1 MNQFRK
7 YARFFVM
14 FILFGMLIVSFGF
27 WGIGD
32 MLRMN
37 RGTVEVAHVGGIHI
51 PIYGYVGGTSVTV
64 EEVRDSFNRQL
75 EAIQRQTGQRPDTE
89 QAVRFGLHMRAL
101 EETVQRAVL
110 EQAIREF
117 GLSVNDEEI
126 RAAIAQNPA
135 FQGAG
140 GKFDPM
146 QYRARLSSARISE
159 PQYVTDVRR
168 QIAASQLFGVVR
180 AEGLAPKIL
189 RDDIFRL
196 EGEKRVAE
204 TLYIPDAIVTD
215 VPKPT
220 TEQLT
225 AYFDANKAKFQI
237 PEFRAF
243 SYVMLT
249 LDDVADKVS
258 VSADQIRQE
267 YDSRTAE
274 FQATEKRD
282 VDQVMADTEDK
293 AKAVTAA
300 VAAGKSL
307 EDAAKDALGKSGA
320 VIKLG
325 VVEKKDLPPGP
336 LADGI
341 FALPAGT
348 STTPIQ
354 SPLGWHVVR
363 VNKLEP
369 GKVTPFDEVKDKIE
383 KDLRAQMMPD
393 LLLKLVN
400 DFEHALGKSQSM
412 AAAAQE
418 LGIKVRTVENANAQ
432 GNDPAGK
439 PVVVGP
445 GSTELLQTAF
455 ATREGT
461 ESELVETPHG
471 EYFVVRTDRVT
482 PSRTPVLS
490 EVEPKVIEAWQAA
503 ERHRLAGEK
512 VKAALEKA
520 NAGGDLG
527 AEAKALGLELRTTK
541 PVTRF
546 DADAGSYLT
555 QPAVVE
561 LFKLQ
566 PGKAVSI
573 PTAEGAVIVRLKEVQ
588 AVDAAKEADA
598 LDRFGKQLD
607 SMMANDLILEFVTAL
622 RMKYGVAVN
631 QAVFAEAF
639 KSDPTQQQQQQQ

>member
-1 MNQFRK
+1 VNQFRK

-37 RGTVEVAHVGGIHI
+37 RGTAEVAHVGGIHI
-51 PIYGYVGGTSVTV
+51 PIYGYIGGTSVTV

-75 EAIQRQTGQRPDTE
+75 EGIQRQTGQRPDTE

-101 EETVQRAVL
+101 EEAVQRAVL

-117 GLSVNDEEI
+117 GLSVGDEEI
-126 RAAIAQNPA
+126 RTAIAQNPL
-135 FQGAG
+135 FQGNG

-159 PQYVTDVRR
+159 AQYIADMRR
-168 QIAASQLFGVVR
+168 QIAASQLFGAVR
-180 AEGLAPKIL
+180 AEGLAPKVL

-204 TLYIPDAIVTD
+204 TVYVPDAIVTD

-220 TEQLT
+220 TEQIST
-225 AYFDANKAKFQI
+225 YFEANKTKFQI

-258 VSADQIRQE
+258 VSGEQIRQE
-267 YDSRTAE
+267 YESRTAE

-282 VDQVMADTEDK
+282 IDQVMADTADK
-293 AKAVTAA
+293 AKAVAAA

-307 EDAAKDALGKSGA
+307 EDAAKEVLGNSGS

-325 VVEKKDLPPGP
+325 VIEKKELPPGP

-341 FALPAGT
+341 FALPVGT

-354 SPLGWHVVR
+354 SPLGWHIVR

-369 GKVTPFDEVKDKIE
+369 GKVTPLEEVKDKIE
-383 KDLRAQMMPD
+383 RDLRAQMMPD
-393 LLLKLVN
+393 LLLKLVT
-400 DFEHALGKSQSM
+400 DFERSLSKTQSM
-412 AAAAQE
+412 SAAAQE
-418 LGIKVRTVENANAQ
+418 LGVKVRTVENADAQ
-432 GNDPAGK
+432 GNDPTGK

-445 GSTELLQTAF
+445 GAAELLQTAF

-461 ESELVETPHG
+461 ESQLVETPHG

-482 PSRTPVLS
+482 PSRVPALS
-490 EVEPKVIEAWQAA
+490 EVEPKVIAAWQAA
-503 ERHRLAGEK
+503 ERRRLAEEK
-512 VKAALEKA
+512 VKAAIEKV

-541 PVTRF
+541 PVSRF
-546 DADAGSYLT
+546 DADTGNYLT

-566 PGKAVSI
+566 PGKTTSI
-573 PTAEGAVIVRLKEVQ
+573 RTAEGTVLVRLKEVQ
-588 AVDAAKEADA
+588 PVDPAKEADA

-607 SMMANDLILEFVTAL
+607 GMMANDLVLEFVTAL
-622 RMKYGVAVN
+622 RLKYGVTVN
-631 QAVFAEAF
+631 EAVFAEAF
-639 KSDPTQQQQQQQ
+639 KNDPTQQQQQQ

>member
-37 RGTVEVAHVGGIHI
+37 RGTAEVAHIGGIHI
-51 PIYGYVGGTSVTV
+51 PIYGYIGGSSVTV
-64 EEVRDSFNRQL
+64 EELRSSFNRQL
-75 EAIQRQTGQRPDTE
+75 DAIQQQTGQRPDTQ
-89 QAVRFGLHMRAL
+89 QAVQFGLNMRAL
-101 EETVQRAVL
+101 EETVQRTVLDQAVHD
-110 EQAIREF
+110 F
-117 GLSVNDEEI
+117 GLSVGDEEI
-126 RAAIAQNPA
+126 RTAIAKNPL
-135 FQGAG
+135 FQGTG

-159 PQYVTDVRR
+159 AQYVADMRR

-204 TLYIPDAIVTD
+204 TVYVPDAIVTD
-215 VPKPT
+215 LPKPT
-220 TEQLT
+220 AEQLT
-225 AYFDANKAKFQI
+225 TYFDANKAKFQI

-249 LDDVADKVS
+249 LDDVAANVT

-300 VAAGKSL
+300 VSAGKSL
-307 EDAAKDALGKSGA
+307 EDAAQEVLGKSGN

-341 FALPAGT
+341 FALPVGT
-348 STTPIQ
+348 SATPIQ
-354 SPLGWHVVR
+354 SPLGWHIVR
-363 VNKLEP
+363 INKLEP
-369 GKVTPFDEVKDKIE
+369 GKVTPFEEVKDKIE
-383 KDLRAQMMPD
+383 KDLRAQIMPD

-400 DFEHALGKSQSM
+400 DFEHALSKSQSM
-412 AAAAQE
+412 AAAAQQV
-418 LGIKVRTVENANAQ
+418 GVKVRTIEITDAQ

-445 GSTELLQTAF
+445 GATELLQTGF

-461 ESELVETPHG
+461 ESELIETPKG

-482 PSRTPVLS
+482 PSRAPVLS

-503 ERHRLAGEK
+503 ERHRLAEEK
-512 VKAALEKA
+512 VKAAIDKV
-520 NAGGDLG
+520 NAGGDLDT
-527 AEAKALGLELRTTK
+527 EAKALGLELRIAK
-541 PVTRF
+541 PVSRF
-546 DADAGSYLT
+546 EADTGNYLT
-555 QPAVVE
+555 QPAVAE

-566 PGKAVSI
+566 PGKTTSI
-573 PTAEGAVIVRLKEVQ
+573 RTADGTVIVRLKEVQ
-588 AVDAAKEADA
+588 PVDPAKEVDA

-607 SMMANDLILEFVTAL
+607 GMMANDLVLEFVTAL
-622 RMKYGVAVN
+622 RLKYGVAVN
-631 QAVFAEAF
+631 QAVFADAF
-639 KSDPTQQQQQQQ
+639 KSDPTQQQQ

>member
-1 MNQFRK
+1 VNQFRK
-7 YARFFVM
+7 FARFFVM

-32 MLRMN
+32 MLSMN
-37 RGTVEVAHVGGIHI
+37 RGTVEVAHVGGFHI
-51 PIYGYVGGTSVTV
+51 PLYGYVGGTSVTV
-64 EEVRDSFNRQL
+64 EELRNNFNRQL
-75 EAIQRQTGQRPDTE
+75 EAIQQQTGQRPDTE
-89 QAVRFGLHMRAL
+89 QAVRFGLNMRAL

-110 EQAIREF
+110 DQAIREF
-117 GLSVNDEEI
+117 GLSVGDEEV
-126 RAAIAQNPA
+126 RAAIAQNPI

-159 PQYVTDVRR
+159 PQYVADMRR
-168 QIAASQLFGVVR
+168 QIAASQLFGSVR
-180 AEGLAPKIL
+180 AEGLAPKVL

-204 TLYIPDAIVTD
+204 TIYVPDAIITD

-220 TEQLT
+220 AEQLT
-225 AYFDANKAKFQI
+225 TYFEANKAKFQI
-237 PEFRAF
+237 PEFRSF

-267 YDSRTAE
+267 YDARTAE
-274 FQATEKRD
+274 FQAAEKRD

-307 EDAAKDALGKSGA
+307 EDAAKDVLGKSGN

-341 FALPAGT
+341 FALPVGT
-348 STTPIQ
+348 ATSPIQ
-354 SPLGWHVVR
+354 SPLGWHIVR
-363 VNKLEP
+363 INKLEP
-369 GKVTPFDEVKDKIE
+369 GKVTPFEEVKGKIE
-383 KDLRAQMMPD
+383 NDLRAQTMPD

-400 DFEHALGKSQSM
+400 DFEHALSKSQSM
-412 AAAAQE
+412 MAAAEQ
-418 LGIKVRTVENANAQ
+418 LGLKVRTAENVDAQ
-432 GNDPAGK
+432 GKDAAGK
-439 PVVVGP
+439 AVVVGP
-445 GSTELLQTAF
+445 GTEELLKTAF
-455 ATREGT
+455 ATREGS

-482 PSRTPVLS
+482 PSRAPVLS
-490 EVEPKVIEAWQAA
+490 EVEPKVVEAWQTA
-503 ERHRLAGEK
+503 ERHRMATEK
-512 VKAALEKA
+512 VKAAVEKA

-546 DADAGSYLT
+546 DADTANYLT
-555 QPAVVE
+555 QPAVAE

-573 PTAEGAVIVRLKEVQ
+573 PTADGNVIVRLKEVQ
-588 AVDAAKEADA
+588 PVDPAKEADA

-607 SMMANDLILEFVTAL
+607 SMMANDLILELVTAL

-631 QAVFAEAF
+631 QAVFAAAF
-639 KSDPTQQQQQQQ
+639 KSDPTQQQQQ

>member
-7 YARFFVM
+7 YARFIVM
-14 FILFGMLIVSFGF
+14 FILFGMLIISFGF

-37 RGTVEVAHVGGIHI
+37 RGTAEVAHVGGIHI
-51 PIYGYVGGTSVTV
+51 PIYGYVGGTPVTV

-101 EETVQRAVL
+101 DETVQRAVL
-110 EQAIREF
+110 EQAIRQF
-117 GLSVNDEEI
+117 GLSVGDEEV
-126 RAAIAQNPA
+126 RAAIAQNPL
-135 FQGAG
+135 FQGNG

-159 PQYVTDVRR
+159 PQYVADVRR
-168 QIAASQLFGVVR
+168 QIAASQLFAVVR
-180 AEGLAPKIL
+180 PDGLAPKVL
-189 RDDIFRL
+189 RNDIFRL
-196 EGEKRVAE
+196 EAEKRVAE
-204 TLYIPDAIVTD
+204 TVYVPDAIVTD

-220 TEQLT
+220 TEQIA
-225 AYFDANKAKFQI
+225 AYFEANKAKFQI
-237 PEFRAF
+237 PEFRSF

-249 LDDVADKVS
+249 LDDVAGKVS

-267 YDSRTAE
+267 YESRTAE

-282 VDQVMADTEDK
+282 IDQVMADTEDK

-300 VAAGKSL
+300 VATGKSL
-307 EDAAKDALGKSGA
+307 EDAAKEVLGNSGS

-325 VVEKKDLPPGP
+325 VIEKKELPPGP

-341 FALPAGT
+341 FALPVGT

-354 SPLGWHVVR
+354 SPLGWHIVR
-363 VNKLEP
+363 INKLEP
-369 GKVTPFDEVKDKIE
+369 GKVTPLEEVKDKIE
-383 KDLRAQMMPD
+383 RDLRAQSMPD
-393 LLLKLVN
+393 LLLKLVT
-400 DFEHALGKSQSM
+400 DFERALGKTQSM
-412 AAAAQE
+412 TAAAQE
-418 LGIKVRTVENANAQ
+418 LGVKVLTVENADLQ
-432 GNDPAGK
+432 GNDAAGK

-445 GSTELLQTAF
+445 GTAELLQTAF

-461 ESELVETPHG
+461 ESQLVETPHG

-482 PSRTPVLS
+482 PSRAPVLS

-503 ERHRLAGEK
+503 ERRRLAE
-512 VKAALEKA
+512 EKA
-520 NAGGDLG
+520 KALLAKADAGGDL
-527 AEAKALGLELRTTK
+527 AADAKALGLELRTTK

-546 DADAGSYLT
+546 EADTGNYLT
-555 QPAVVE
+555 QPAVAE

-566 PGKAVSI
+566 PGKATSI
-573 PTAEGAVIVRLKEVQ
+573 RTAEGTVLVRLKEVQ
-588 AVDAAKEADA
+588 PVDPAKEADA

-607 SMMANDLILEFVTAL
+607 GMMANDLVLEFVTAL
-622 RMKYGVAVN
+622 RLQYGVTVN
-631 QAVFAEAF
+631 EAVFAAAF
-639 KSDPTQQQQQQQ
+639 KSDPTQQQQQ